1 MKGWLLAAAAYNV
14 VWGAVVIGAPES
26 LFHWTRM
33 EPPRY
38 LEIWQCVGMIVGVY
52 GIGYAIAAFDPLR
65 HWPIVLVGLLGK
77 ILGPVGFATAMAKG
91 VFPPRFAVTILT
103 NDLAW
108 WVPFGGILWAA
119 MSEAQRPADITVL
132 ELREALRRAKDQHG
146 TSLYD
151 RSISGPILVVLL
163 RHQGCTFCRKAL
175 ADVAAD
181 RLRMEQVG
189 VTPVLVHLG
198 TEVQARMLFARY
210 GLDDLPRVSDPTAR
224 LYRSLGL
231 GRGRFLQLV
240 GPAAWVRGF
249 RSVVIERHGLSGLA
263 GDGFQMPGVF
273 LIRDGRVESSFV
285 HRVSSDRPNYS
296 DLIEDGRELIEMS
309 PEAN

>member
-1 MKGWLLAAAAYNV
+1 MKGWLLAAAAYNML
-14 VWGAVVIGAPES
+14 WGTTVIAAPEM
-26 LFHWTRM
+26 LFHWAGM
-33 EPPRY
+33 EIPRY
-38 LEIWQCVGMIVGVY
+38 PQIWQCVGMIVGVY
-52 GIGYAIAAFDPLR
+52 GVGYAIAAFDPLR

-77 ILGPVGFATAMAKG
+77 VLGPVGFVIALAEG
-91 VFPPRFAVTILT
+91 VFPWRFALTILT
-103 NDLAW
+103 NDLVW
-108 WVPFGGILWAA
+108 WIPFAGILWAA

-132 ELREALRRAKDQHG
+132 DLREALRRAKDQHG

-151 RSISGPILVVLL
+151 RSMSGPILVVLL
-163 RHQGCTFCRKAL
+163 RHQGCTFCRQAL
-175 ADVAAD
+175 AEVAAD
-181 RLRMEQVG
+181 RLEIEQAG

-198 TEVQARMLFARY
+198 AEAQARMLFARY
-210 GLDDLPRVSDPTAR
+210 GLADLPRVSDPTAR

-231 GRGRFLQLV
+231 GRGSFLQLV

-273 LIRDGRVESSFV
+273 LIRKGRVERAFV

-296 DLIEDGRELIEMS
+296 DLIEEGSGLIELS
-309 PEAN
+309 SEAS